1 MKNLALVVR
10 DFCAAAVGLVVWGTE
25 RTRSVN
31 ELADRL
37 NIVGPNHH
45 RVV

>member
-1 MKNLALVVR
+1 MKNLALVVC
-10 DFCAAAVGLVVWGTE
+10 DFCASAVGLVVWSPA

-37 NIVGPNHH
+37 KLTWPDHH
-45 RVV
+45 TVV

>member
-1 MKNLALVVR
+1 MKNLALVVC
-10 DFCAAAVGLVVWGTE
+10 DFCASAVGLMVWSPT

-31 ELADRL
+31 DLADRL